1 MEILHTLFFF
11 VIILSIIVFIHEFGH
26 YIVAKWCGVK
36 VEEFAI
42 GFGKEIGGFND
53 RSGTRWKFCMLPL
66 GGYVKMFGD
75 ATEASTTD
83 AEAMDEM
90 SEEDKA
96 LTFHHKPLWKKSLI
110 VFAGPAANFILTIGI
125 FTYFTFTNGLTT
137 TAPVI
142 GEILP
147 NTPAAESGLQAG
159 DRVLTVDGEEVNYF
173 REIPLKIAINI
184 GEPVALRVEREGE
197 IIAFDITP
205 RVTEQEDALGNT
217 IERPLI
223 GFKSQQIKFEDIGL
237 MSALGESTRQTYDIT
252 VLSLQYIGQIITGQR
267 NAKELKGPVGIA
279 QLSGQAAERGFFT
292 VLWFIAMISANLGMV
307 NLLPIPPLDGGHLMF
322 YAIEG
327 ASRRTVA
334 ERFKEYSFR
343 AGFALLMML
352 MAFTVYN
359 DIRNIIVS

>member
-1 MEILHTLFFF
+1 MDILHTLFFF
-11 VIILSIIVFIHEFGH
+11 IIILSVIVFIHEFGH

-75 ATEASTTD
+75 ATEASTND
-83 AEAMDEM
+83 ADAMDEM
-90 SEEDKA
+90 SDADKA
-96 LTFHHKPLWKKSLI
+96 LTFHHKPLWKKACI
-110 VFAGPAANFILTIGI
+110 VFAGPAANFILTISI
-125 FTYFTFTNGLTT
+125 FTYFIFTNGLTT

-142 GEILP
+142 GEVMP
-147 NTPAAESGLQAG
+147 DTPAAASGLQSG
-159 DRVLTVDGEEVNYF
+159 DRVLSVDGEEVSFF
-173 REIPLKIAINI
+173 REIPMMIAINV
-184 GEPVALRVEREGE
+184 GEPVALKIERDGE
-197 IIAFDITP
+197 TLDFSITP
-205 RVTEQEDALGNT
+205 ALTEQEDALGNK

-223 GFKSQQIKFEDIGL
+223 GFKSQQIKFEDMGFV
-237 MSALGESTRQTYDIT
+237 SALGESTRQTYDIT
-252 VLSLQYIGQIITGQR
+252 VLSLQYIGQVITGQR
-267 NAKELKGPVGIA
+267 SAKELKGPVGIA
-279 QLSGQAAERGFFT
+279 QLSGQAAEKGFFT
-292 VLWFIAMISANLGMV
+292 VLWFIAMLSANLGMV

-359 DIRNIIVS
+359 DVRNLFVS